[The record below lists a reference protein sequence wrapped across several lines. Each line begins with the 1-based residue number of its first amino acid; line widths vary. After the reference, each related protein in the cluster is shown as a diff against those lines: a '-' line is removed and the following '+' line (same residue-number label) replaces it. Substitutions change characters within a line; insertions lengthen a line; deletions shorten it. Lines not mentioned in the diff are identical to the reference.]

1 MGEPKTR
8 PTDTSVDVVFASV
21 ADARRRADAEA
32 VCALMHGA
40 TGDQPAVWGTNI
52 VGFGSVEVPQRRGP
66 ATPWPMIAFAPRKT
80 ELVLY
85 LHAEIEDDLFADLGP
100 HRRGVG
106 CLYLKRLD
114 DVDQQVLARVV
125 ARSVALSRSS

>member
-40 TGDQPAVWGTNI
+40 TGDQPVVWGTNI